1 MAGKKKQEEVKQ
13 QVTPQNEQDANSE
26 KKAATSKK
34 TKNAA
39 DDGTENVKEKTPS
52 LESQYKSLK
61 EKHPDAVLLFRRGDF
76 YHTVNEDAKKTSEI
90 LGITLTRP
98 EKKSQG
104 EFLAMFPS
112 TALDVYLPKLIR
124 AGARVAIV
132 DDISQGKEQVVT
144 PASKKDAIS
153 QDEPKQDV
161 TKEQSAVEKTPREP
175 QMVTVNGE
183 KVTHAHAFQSNKDP
197 ETWYFTARL
206 DGKQLRP
213 MKMSAEDQAAY
224 QKKESSI
231 EQLMKTYYPSKVEKK
246 VSKEDYVAANKLSDG
261 RVIEKMNVYKEKDES
276 KQDVGR
282 YKLYAVVGEQRMSKV
297 LSFADL
303 NAYFDRIT
311 TPAELVEKNFGERL
325 HLASAYEKY
334 KLPEGAKVED
344 IRIAKDRKTNQWY
357 ISADMGTLGTTSK
370 KPLQYDDGFSYF
382 TAKTASREQLAAKY
396 LSQEIKGLMAGVQ
409 QEQKAGIKM

>member
-34 TKNAA
+34 AKNAA

-98 EKKSQG
+98 EKKAQG

-161 TKEQSAVEKTPREP
+161 TKEQSAAEKTPKEP

>member
-13 QVTPQNEQDANSE
+13 QVPPQNEQDANSE

-34 TKNAA
+34 AKNSA
-39 DDGTENVKEKTPS
+39 DEGTEKVKEKTPT

-132 DDISQGKEQVVT
+132 DDISQGKEQVVM

-153 QDEPKQDV
+153 QDESKQDV
-161 TKEQSAVEKTPREP
+161 TKEQSAAEKTPREP

>member
-34 TKNAA
+34 AKNAA
-39 DDGTENVKEKTPS
+39 DDGTEKVKEKTPT

-153 QDEPKQDV
+153 QDESKQDV
-161 TKEQSAVEKTPREP
+161 TKEQSAAEKTPREP

-246 VSKEDYVAANKLSDG
+246 VSKEDYAAANKLSDG

>member
-34 TKNAA
+34 AKNAA
-39 DDGTENVKEKTPS
+39 DEGTEKVKEKAPT

-153 QDEPKQDV
+153 QDESKQDV
-161 TKEQSAVEKTPREP
+161 TKEQSAAEKTPREP